1 MYWDLT
7 ECCWHVSL
15 LLHALHWNFRLIRW
29 CVPQW
34 SFQAVVGLGAA
45 VTAAVLT
52 WLWLRLREEEDEV
65 VFRETSV
72 RLLHQNMLNRCL
84 ETLILMLCQAVH
96 LQPLHQHCVFCYDED
111 TFHRWSTGM
120 GLGMSFWYMRR
131 TAQLYFSTVSS
142 GKSLSR
148 SGRRNPL
155 VTCWHRVNVWDQT
168 NPLPWDWAGS
178 SVPLSVCL
186 GTTWIPRALK
196 REGFFFISVVSREF
210 PAPLSHFIYPHTFL
224 GQPLAFSHSL
234 AARTGSEAQ
243 CPILHA

>member
-72 RLLHQNMLNRCL
+72 RLLHQNMLNLCL

-96 LQPLHQHCVFCYDED
+96 LQPLHQHCFFCYDED
-111 TFHRWSTGM
+111 TFHRWSTGV

-131 TAQLYFSTVSS
+131 TVHNYTSPQWVQGRAWADQAGGILWWPAGMEWMFEIRQTLCHGTGLAVQCLCLPGNNLDSQSTEE
-142 GKSLSR
+142 R
-148 SGRRNPL
+148 
-155 VTCWHRVNVWDQT
+155 
-168 NPLPWDWAGS
+168 
-178 SVPLSVCL
+178 
-186 GTTWIPRALK
+186 
-196 REGFFFISVVSREF
+196 GFFFHIS
-210 PAPLSHFIYPHTFL
+210 
-224 GQPLAFSHSL
+224 GQ
-234 AARTGSEAQ
+234 
-243 CPILHA
+243 